1 LFVAEGRGNKSDA
14 KRRKPE
20 ARKRTGRLARVP
32 ARRGGQ
38 DCARG
43 EKAQRERSIRCVS
56 TYEREA
62 RERGFTWIAGVDEV
76 GRGCLFGPVF
86 AAAVI
91 LDPLRPIRGL
101 HDSKILSAEE
111 REKLAAQI
119 KAHCVSW
126 AIAGADVYEIDQINI
141 LQASRLAM
149 KRAVEALSICPDY
162 LLIDAE
168 TIDLPVEQLPLID
181 GDARCRAIA
190 AASIV
195 AKVHRDA
202 CLARWNEV
210 FPQYNLASNK
220 GYSTPDHKRAL
231 RKHGP
236 TMLHRFSFWPVRA
249 SSPRVHWTGYLGD
262 PVQGE
267 LFQTEEGAT
276 LAEIT
281 EADLL

>member
-1 LFVAEGRGNKSDA
+1 MAQARRKKSGA
-14 KRRKPE
+14 KRRTAAGK
-20 ARKRTGRLARVP
+20 KVS
-32 ARRGGQ
+32 
-38 DCARG
+38 C
-43 EKAQRERSIRCVS
+43 ERSIRCLS

-62 RERGFTWIAGVDEV
+62 RERGFLQIAGVDEV

-101 HDSKILSAEE
+101 HDSKILEAAD
-111 REKLAAQI
+111 RENLAAQI
-119 KAHCVSW
+119 KARCIAW
-126 AIAGADVYEIDQINI
+126 ALGGADVYEIDQINI
-141 LQASRLAM
+141 YQASRLAM
-149 KRAVEALSICPDY
+149 KRAVEALSVSPDY
-162 LLIDAE
+162 LLIDAVK
-168 TIDLPVEQLPLID
+168 IDLPVEQLPLID

-190 AASIV
+190 AASII

-202 CLARWNEV
+202 CLAQWHEV

-236 TMLHRFSFWPVRA
+236 TLLHRYSFWPVRVN
-249 SSPRVHWTGYLGD
+249 SPHVYWTSYLTGE

-267 LFQTEEGAT
+267 LFETVEAAALVELTQEAT
-276 LAEIT
+276 A
-281 EADLL
+281 

>member
-1 LFVAEGRGNKSDA
+1 MAEGRGGKSDA

-20 ARKRTGRLARVP
+20 ARKRTGRLAGR
-32 ARRGGQ
+32 
-38 DCARG
+38 CARG
-43 EKAQRERSIRCVS
+43 ENPERDRSIRCVS

-62 RERGFTWIAGVDEV
+62 RERGFTRIAGVDEV

-101 HDSKILSAEE
+101 HDSKILIAED

-119 KAHCVSW
+119 KTRCVSW
-126 AIAGADVYEIDQINI
+126 AIGGADVYEIDQINI

-149 KRAVEALSICPDY
+149 KRAVEALSISPDY

-168 TIDLPVEQLPLID
+168 SIDLPVEQLPLID

-190 AASIV
+190 AASIL

-202 CLARWNEV
+202 CLVRWNEL
-210 FPQYNLASNK
+210 FPEYNLASNK

-236 TMLHRFSFWPVRA
+236 TLLHRFSFWPVRA
-249 SSPRVHWTGYLGD
+249 NSAHVHWTGYLGE

-267 LFQTEEGAT
+267 LFQTEEEFT

-281 EADLL
+281 QAGSA